1 MYYHE
6 LIAKSE
12 NKNKMTWKIVKNL
25 TGKTQ
30 NSQQVFPTF
39 KVDGVEQSPE
49 QAVEALNNY
58 FLNVTENLNIHVA
71 QDNNPISLLKKY
83 YPSEFQPMQIVP
95 ITEGEIRSIISS
107 LKSKNSSGYD
117 GISTKILKLCR
128 NQISRPLTY
137 ICNKSIEMGV
147 FPDRLKCATV
157 MPLYKKGDVT
167 KMDNYR
173 PISLLPLFSKVL
185 EKAVCCRLNH
195 HLQANNILAIEQ

>member
-1 MYYHE
+1 MGLTLVSLHPC
-6 LIAKSE
+6 
-12 NKNKMTWKIVKNL
+12 IVDPWSSARWSANL
-25 TGKTQ
+25 TGKIQ
-30 NSQQVFPTF
+30 KPQQVFPTF

-49 QAVEALNNY
+49 QAVEAFNNY

-71 QDNNPISLLKKY
+71 QDDNPISLLKKY

-137 ICNKSIEMGV
+137 
-147 FPDRLKCATV
+147 L
-157 MPLYKKGDVT
+157 
-167 KMDNYR
+167 
-173 PISLLPLFSKVL
+173 
-185 EKAVCCRLNH
+185 
-195 HLQANNILAIEQ
+195 